1 MVKYPLL
8 RSIHLLAGAGSV
20 AFLLMYG
27 ISAVQM
33 AHNSWFRM
41 TPAVH
46 EERIRLAP
54 RIADARQLARELMD
68 RGVIRGEIQ
77 QTAAAPFR
85 FTVRVVRPGTVHDV
99 SYDAA
104 SGIAT
109 VKTSIAGFMGMLN
122 RLHHAAGL
130 YHGYA
135 LLNAWGWAV
144 AIVSVALLGLGVTGI
159 WMWWLRRQDRAIGL
173 VLLGANLGFS
183 ITVLAVIRSAG
194 P

>member
-1 MVKYPLL
+1 MVKYSLL
-8 RSIHLLAGAGSV
+8 RSIHLLVGASSL
-20 AFLLMYG
+20 AFLLVYAV
-27 ISAVQM
+27 SAVQM

-41 TPAVH
+41 SPSVH

-54 RIADARQLARELMD
+54 RIAEARQIARELMD
-68 RGVIRGEIQ
+68 RGVVRGEIQ
-77 QTAAAPFR
+77 QTAMSPFR
-85 FTVRVVRPGTVHDV
+85 STVRIVRPGTVHDV
-99 SYDAA
+99 SYDAT
-104 SGIAT
+104 SGIAM

-159 WMWWLRRQDRAIGL
+159 WMWWLRRQDRMIGV
-173 VLLGANLGFS
+173 VLLGANLVFS
-183 ITVLAVIRSAG
+183 ITVLALIRSAG

>member
-8 RSIHLLAGAGSV
+8 RSIHLFAGAGSA

-27 ISAVQM
+27 LSAVQM

-41 TPAVH
+41 RPSVH
-46 EERIRLAP
+46 EDRIRLSP

-68 RGVIRGEIQ
+68 RGVVRGEIQ
-77 QTAAAPFR
+77 QAATTPFR
-85 FTVRVVRPGTVHDV
+85 STVRIVRPGIVHDV

-104 SGIAT
+104 NGIAT

-130 YHGYA
+130 YHGFPP
-135 LLNAWGWAV
+135 LNAWGWAV
-144 AIVSVALLGLGVTGI
+144 AMVSVALIGLGVTGV
-159 WMWWLRRQDRAIGL
+159 WMWWLRRQDRIIGL
-173 VLLGANLGFS
+173 VLLGANLAFS
-183 ITVLAVIRSAG
+183 ITVLALIRSAG